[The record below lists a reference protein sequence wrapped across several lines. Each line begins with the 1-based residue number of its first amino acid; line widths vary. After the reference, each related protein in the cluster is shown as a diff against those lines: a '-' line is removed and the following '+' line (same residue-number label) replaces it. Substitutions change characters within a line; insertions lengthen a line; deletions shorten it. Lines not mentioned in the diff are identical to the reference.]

1 MFSDIS
7 STSYQAFT
15 FSFMSERPAKS
26 SALNTSCSVNP
37 KQSAYS
43 YDVVVI
49 TEILLRSENI
59 LSLLILVMPV
69 ITALYMYGLYC

>member
-7 STSYQAFT
+7 SASYQAFT

-43 YDVVVI
+43 PSMRK
-49 TEILLRSENI
+49 TALTNFPI
-59 LSLLILVMPV
+59 LSYHFL
-69 ITALYMYGLYC
+69 